1 MELKKTITRS
11 IESRQAKIDKR
22 NGVSVSCYNLQG
34 TMDELLSKGKVNVG
48 GRQTCSKTDPSWD
61 FYMAWI
67 QVVNIFNKYQKDM
80 KIEQVNVKI
89 EKPGGAFSDGYWQE
103 KEFTL
108 VKL

>member
-1 MELKKTITRS
+1 MELKKTIIRA
-11 IESRQAKIDKR
+11 IESRQAKLDKR

-34 TMDELLSKGKVNVG
+34 IMDELLSKGKVNAG
-48 GRQTCSKTDPSWD
+48 GRQTCSKTDSSWD

-89 EKPGGAFSDGYWQE
+89 EKPGGAFEEVYRNLLDL
-103 KEFTL
+103 K
-108 VKL
+108 